1 MGRGSVLEG
10 RAGYSEG
17 MSGWEGWRGCCLRRN
32 GGHDLRADETDLA
45 ALSGLG
51 PVLSERVER
60 DGLAKRLEEMSL
72 GALLYYVLADEGR
85 GRNEAS

>member
-1 MGRGSVLEG
+1 
-10 RAGYSEG
+10 
-17 MSGWEGWRGCCLRRN
+17 
-32 GGHDLRADETDLA
+32 LRADETDLA

-60 DGLAKRLEEMSL
+60 DGLAERLEEMSL